1 MVARHAVSLAV
12 TLAVGSLLITSCQAT
27 QQPLEEEPPVSQG
40 PESPPV
46 SVVEEAVYE
55 FIPEGSAED
64 NLPFFAQVLEKAG
77 AGAPGSELTTILEAL
92 TTAGFDPATIS
103 HTAASSKIELPADS
117 ISLAVTVKE
126 QCLIGQFSTTWLET
140 QVAPLTP
147 TGCLIGDIVE
157 LETE

>member
-1 MVARHAVSLAV
+1 M
-12 TLAVGSLLITSCQAT
+12 
-27 QQPLEEEPPVSQG
+27 SQG
-40 PESPPV
+40 PEAPPV

-55 FIPEGSAED
+55 LSPEGSAED

-103 HTAASSKIELPADS
+103 HTAASSKIELPVDS

>member
-1 MVARHAVSLAV
+1 MSTQRSVSRVL
-12 TLAVGSLLITSCQAT
+12 TLAVGAMLITSCQAT
-27 QQPLEEEPPVSQG
+27 QQPVDEEPPVSQG

-64 NLPFFAQVLEKAG
+64 NLPFFAQVLENAG
-77 AGAPGSELTTILEAL
+77 AGAPGSELATILEAL

-103 HTAASSKIELPADS
+103 HTAASSKIELPVDS
-117 ISLAVTVKE
+117 LSIAVTVKE

-140 QVAPLTP
+140 QVAHLTP

>member
-12 TLAVGSLLITSCQAT
+12 TLAVGAMLITSCQAT
-27 QQPLEEEPPVSQG
+27 QQPVDEEPPVSQG

-55 FIPEGSAED
+55 FIPEGSAEG
-64 NLPFFAQVLEKAG
+64 NLPYFAQVLENAG
-77 AGAPGSELTTILEAL
+77 AGAPGSELATILEAL
-92 TTAGFDPATIS
+92 TTAGFDPAAIS
-103 HTAASSKIELPADS
+103 HTAASSKIELPVDS
-117 ISLAVTVKE
+117 LSIAVTVKE

-140 QVAPLTP
+140 QVAHLTP

>member
-1 MVARHAVSLAV
+1 M
-12 TLAVGSLLITSCQAT
+12 
-27 QQPLEEEPPVSQG
+27 SQG

-46 SVVEEAVYE
+46 SVIEEAVYE

-64 NLPFFAQVLEKAG
+64 NLPFFAQVLENAG
-77 AGAPGSELTTILEAL
+77 AGAPGSELTTILDAL

-103 HTAASSKIELPADS
+103 HTAASSKIELPVDS
-117 ISLAVTVKE
+117 ISLAVIVKE
-126 QCLIGQFSTTWLET
+126 RCLIGQFSTTWLET

-157 LETE
+157 LESE

>member
-12 TLAVGSLLITSCQAT
+12 TLAVGAMLITSCQAT
-27 QQPLEEEPPVSQG
+27 QQPVDEEPPVSQG

-55 FIPEGSAED
+55 FIPEGSAEG
-64 NLPFFAQVLEKAG
+64 NLPYFAQVLENAG
-77 AGAPGSELTTILEAL
+77 AGAPGSELATILEAL

-103 HTAASSKIELPADS
+103 HTAASSKIELPVDS
-117 ISLAVTVKE
+117 ISLSVTVKE

>member
-12 TLAVGSLLITSCQAT
+12 TLAVGSMLITSCQAT

-40 PESPPV
+40 PEAPPV

-55 FIPEGSAED
+55 LSPEGSAED
-64 NLPFFAQVLEKAG
+64 NLPFFTQVLENSG
-77 AGAPGSELTTILEAL
+77 AGAPGSEFATILEAL
-92 TTAGFDPATIS
+92 KAAGFDPDAIS
-103 HTAASSKIELPADS
+103 HTVASSKIELPVDS
-117 ISLAVTVKE
+117 LSIAVSIKD
-126 QCLIGQFSTTWLET
+126 QCLIGQFSNTWLET